1 MGILA
6 CSFLLLLLLMILTVL
21 VPIGIA
27 GILRWR
33 IEVFKKENSKFQ
45 SIVQHL
51 YDMQYA
57 DASDLFDTR
66 LVCLCK
72 NLSIGVLSGGIHAL
86 GLMGILYCLA
96 DYVQGSFGVNLHDSV
111 ELARKVYDILWIHK
125 N

>member
-72 NLSIGVLSGGIHAL
+72 NLSIGDFLSW
-86 GLMGILYCLA
+86 
-96 DYVQGSFGVNLHDSV
+96 
-111 ELARKVYDILWIHK
+111 KDILLLLFYSVRSVGFPVSLRIFAH
-125 N
+125 